1 MVRQNTHQRRLYVKM
16 KIQTFVRKQV
26 LITAL
31 SLVSQL
37 NAAKL
42 VQSAMS
48 KPILWSSSMLF
59 GRRMNASTTTLT
71 SSTAPMSKI
80 YAMKSTCRSSVL
92 KRAASAILM
101 HQHLSLQL
109 QLPNRNQKSR
119 MMNYMAKRITATN
132 MVMNTEN

>member
-1 MVRQNTHQRRLYVKM
+1 VARQNTHQRRLCAKT
-16 KIQTFVRKQV
+16 KIQTFVRKQAP
-26 LITAL
+26 ITAL

-48 KPILWSSSMLF
+48 KPILWSSSTLF

-80 YAMKSTCRSSVL
+80 YAMKSTCRNSVL
-92 KRAASAILM
+92 KRAASAILK

-109 QLPNRNQKSR
+109 QLPNQNQKSQ
-119 MMNYMAKRITATN
+119 MMIYVARSTAN
-132 MVMNTEN
+132 MMMNTEK